1 MKKRLFTFLLAL
13 VMVLGCVGCGG
24 GGGSSAGPV
33 TLADAGSTEYTIVY
47 PAGASLEIMNTVKYL
62 QGALQQLTG
71 VEFATSEDMAISAAE
86 ENKEILVGAT
96 DREESAAAMG
106 SMKGSGDY
114 VVKVAGSKIVL
125 AGMLDMGVQEAA
137 EKLMVDLSA
146 AGDPVTLEGGYAY
159 NGVSDSPV
167 QYLPA
172 YSYGVLETSYDC
184 GDGADML
191 IYNSDETGFTA
202 YQADLEGEGF
212 TKYTENTIG
221 ANKFATYTK
230 DNVLVHMMSLPA
242 MESVRII
249 AQNDAVL
256 PATAAPE
263 ISAVVQPSITQLGL
277 EGYDTSGSANQIG
290 MSFLYQL
297 SDGSFVVIDGGHNV
311 DLAADQLFDQMKKM
325 APDPAKI
332 HVQAWFITHAH
343 PDHMGCL
350 LKFSEKYAGQLTVDK
365 LICNLPNDVEMTGGS
380 ESEAVNRGRIRD
392 AAEKLGAQVMKT
404 FTGQVHYFGDAV
416 IEILCSVDV
425 LAPASFEDFNNSS
438 IVMSVELGGQKLM
451 QLADCG
457 PLESP
462 VLTSLYGDELKS
474 DIVQNG
480 HHGYRGATSELYRA
494 INPDY
499 MFWPGGSRAY
509 ENYKDMDYNTWVV
522 SHVKENWI
530 ALDQIITKTLPI
542 TD

>member
-71 VEFATSEDMAISAAE
+71 VEFAASEDMAISAAE

-137 EKLMVDLSA
+137 EKLMADLSA

-167 QYLPA
+167 QHLPA

-221 ANKFATYTK
+221 TNKFVTYTK
-230 DNVLVHMMSLPA
+230 DNILVHMMSLPA
-242 MESVRII
+242 MECVRVI

-256 PATAAPE
+256 PAVSAPE
-263 ISAVVQPSITQLGL
+263 ITAVVQPSVTQLGL

-311 DLAADQLFDQMKKM
+311 DLAADQLFDQMK
-325 APDPAKI
+325 
-332 HVQAWFITHAH
+332 
-343 PDHMGCL
+343 
-350 LKFSEKYAGQLTVDK
+350 
-365 LICNLPNDVEMTGGS
+365 
-380 ESEAVNRGRIRD
+380 
-392 AAEKLGAQVMKT
+392 
-404 FTGQVHYFGDAV
+404 
-416 IEILCSVDV
+416 
-425 LAPASFEDFNNSS
+425 
-438 IVMSVELGGQKLM
+438 
-451 QLADCG
+451 
-457 PLESP
+457 
-462 VLTSLYGDELKS
+462 
-474 DIVQNG
+474 
-480 HHGYRGATSELYRA
+480 
-494 INPDY
+494 
-499 MFWPGGSRAY
+499 
-509 ENYKDMDYNTWVV
+509 
-522 SHVKENWI
+522 
-530 ALDQIITKTLPI
+530 
-542 TD
+542 